1 LIFKSFAIYYLLVPL
16 GIPCKIVAESG
27 GLAQRENDVNPWV
40 FRFSLPPLANAIT
53 NPPSRLCKIKGVTF
67 TFATANQ
74 ILFGVGTFER
84 LGNLASGLGKRAFV
98 IGGRN
103 LGRLEPVLTQLRD
116 GNIAFETF
124 SVPGEPSI
132 PLILEGLNLAK
143 TSSCNFVVAMGGGS
157 VLDAGKAISALMTNP
172 GEPLNYLEV
181 VGKGQPLKNRAA
193 PFIAI
198 PTTSGTGSEVTS
210 NAVLSV
216 PEKRVKVSM
225 RGSLMLPSIALV
237 DPTLTYS
244 LPPDVTA
251 LTGLDAL
258 TQCLEPFVSNQ
269 ANPMTDS
276 FCREGLKRAARS
288 LQRACEF
295 PGDATAREDMSLA
308 SLFGGLALANSKLG
322 AVHGFA
328 GPLGG
333 MIEAPHGRLCASLLP
348 YVVKTN
354 IAALHSSQPAS
365 PTLRRFDEIAQII
378 TGNEK
383 AKADDAVTW
392 LSELCKSLNIPTLSQ
407 LGLTKEMIPEVVS
420 KAQNA
425 SSMKGNPIVLTVE
438 ELTGVLEGAL

>member
-1 LIFKSFAIYYLLVPL
+1 VPV
-16 GIPCKIVAESG
+16 GIPCKSVAESG

-40 FRFSLPPLANAIT
+40 FRFSLPPSDNAIT
-53 NPPSRLCKIKGVTF
+53 NSPSQLCKIKGVTF

-74 ILFGVGTFER
+74 ILFGAGTFER

-124 SVPGEPSI
+124 SVSGEPSV
-132 PLILEGLNLAK
+132 PLVLEGLQTAK
-143 TSSCNFVVAMGGGS
+143 TSGCDLVIAMGGGS

-172 GEPLNYLEV
+172 GEPLDYLEV
-181 VGKGQPLKNRAA
+181 VGKGQPLQNRAA

-216 PEKRVKVSM
+216 PDEHVKVSM
-225 RGSLMLPSIALV
+225 RSPLMLPSIALI

-244 LPPDVTA
+244 LPLDVTA
-251 LTGLDAL
+251 STGLDAL

-269 ANPMTDS
+269 ANPMTDG
-276 FCREGLKRAARS
+276 FCREGLKRASRS
-288 LQRACEF
+288 LKRACEF
-295 PGDATAREDMSLA
+295 PDDANAREDMSLA
-308 SLFGGLALANSKLG
+308 SLFGGLALANAKLG

-333 MIEAPHGRLCASLLP
+333 MLEAPHGNLCASLLP
-348 YVVKTN
+348 HVVKTN
-354 IAALHSSQPAS
+354 IAALRSRHPDSIALSRYDQ
-365 PTLRRFDEIAQII
+365 IAQII
-378 TGNEK
+378 IGKQN
-383 AKADDAVTW
+383 AKAHDAVTW
-392 LSELCKSLNIPTLSQ
+392 LQELCPSLNIPTLSH

-420 KAQNA
+420 KSQNA

-438 ELTGVLEGAL
+438 ELTGVLEQSM